1 MRELKILAVV
11 VFFSS
16 LTYYLVEPFAHHAMH
31 IKLDKNGNE
40 IHIESNHF
48 NYTGKSDIEEAKRKG
63 DKNLIATKEKFWAS
77 VSKVASLKGDAK
89 KGEAGFGMCMGCHN
103 GTDMNMGGV
112 IPPKLDKAGSI
123 YDKNYLI
130 ALIKNPAMASNID
143 HKYKDTALHPMASV
157 SSMFTSDQSIAD
169 VVAFILAKKSAE
181 ITPKEAYTDACMR
194 CHAVR
199 YGKLTQLG
207 DVPRFKHKKDEFA
220 YKIKVIEEQD
230 RVKAYMGNLPPDLSI
245 MIRARSEH
253 FLETFI
259 QNPQSQLHGTSMP
272 RVGLSKDGYEK
283 VLKYLEEVGDPSK
296 PKREKLAPF
305 VLGFFIIFT
314 LLAYLWKRS
323 LWRDLH

>member
-31 IKLDKNGNE
+31 IKLDKNGHE

-48 NYTGKSDIEEAKRKG
+48 VYTGKSDIEEAKRSGKK
-63 DKNLIATKEKFWAS
+63 DVIAKKEKFWGHINKIAT
-77 VSKVASLKGDAK
+77 LKGDAV
-89 KGEAGFGMCMGCHN
+89 KGEAGFAMCMACHN
-103 GTDMNMGGV
+103 GSDMNMGGV
-112 IPPKLDKAGSI
+112 IPPKLDKMGSI

-130 ALIKNPAMASNID
+130 ALIKDPAMASNID
-143 HKYKDTALHPMASV
+143 HKYKDTSTHPMGSV
-157 SSMFTSDQSIAD
+157 SSMFATDQSIAD
-169 VVAFILAKKSAE
+169 VVAYIMAKKVGEVS
-181 ITPKEAYTDACMR
+181 PKEAYVDACGR

-207 DVPRFKHKKDEFA
+207 DNPKFKHKKDDLA

-259 QNPQSQLHGTSMP
+259 QNPQSQLAGTSMP
-272 RVGLSKDGYEK
+272 RVGLSQEGYDK
-283 VLKYLEEVGDPSK
+283 VIKYLEEVGDPSK
-296 PKREKLAPF
+296 PKREALAPY
-305 VLGFFIIFT
+305 VLGFFVIFT